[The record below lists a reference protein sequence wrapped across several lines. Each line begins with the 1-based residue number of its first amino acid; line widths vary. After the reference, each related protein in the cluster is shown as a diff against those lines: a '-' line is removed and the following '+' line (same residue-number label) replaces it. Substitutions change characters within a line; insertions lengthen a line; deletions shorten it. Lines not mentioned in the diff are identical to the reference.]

1 MVLEEEYEFSKISTG
16 IQNDGKIILTSSF
29 HVLDEN
35 GSYDGWIKFIVE
47 IIPSLAHSFR
57 LKIKGR
63 FSNRVYNVKKDAS
76 DIKEYLYDLFSEAL
90 SKEIPDIDDVHV
102 CEQLDPIAGETI
114 TTYTVVDG
122 IITLI
127 LAKGKTVSFSSLKGL
142 ISEKLYPGVYY
153 YIDQM
158 QMSSIFT
165 ILIIT
170 ITWYVLD
177 ANGSNL
183 ELFDGISLWEYRKL
197 KETI

>member
-1 MVLEEEYEFSKISTG
+1 LVLEEEYESFQKSRG
-16 IQNDGKIILTSSF
+16 IKNDGRLILTSSF
-29 HVLDEN
+29 HVLDDN
-35 GSYDGWIKFIVE
+35 GFYDGWIKFIVE

-90 SKEIPDIDDVHV
+90 SKEISDIDDVHV

-127 LAKGKTVSFSSLKGL
+127 LANGKTVSFSSLKG
-142 ISEKLYPGVYY
+142 V
-153 YIDQM
+153 
-158 QMSSIFT
+158 
-165 ILIIT
+165 
-170 ITWYVLD
+170 
-177 ANGSNL
+177 N
-183 ELFDGISLWEYRKL
+183 
-197 KETI
+197 